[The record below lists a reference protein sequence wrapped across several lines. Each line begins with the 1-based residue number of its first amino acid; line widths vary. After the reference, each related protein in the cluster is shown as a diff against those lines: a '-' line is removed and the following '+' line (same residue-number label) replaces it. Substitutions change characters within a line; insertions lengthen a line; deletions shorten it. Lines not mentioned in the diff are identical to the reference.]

1 MKKFICLIVIAAQ
14 FAGCTTYKNRS
25 VSFRPPQ
32 DYPNS
37 MNVYGVL
44 VGAEQY
50 ADVTKADEAFG
61 FDIRGAGLLPVQV
74 VMDNQAGQGVE
85 IVTSQTFLVDAN
97 NRYWKILSTR
107 EAVDRVEKAAASGAI
122 GSGAGK
128 GAMYGAA
135 AGAILGLALGI
146 VSGRNA
152 GISAV
157 KGGVLG
163 GAGGAVIGGVSKS
176 DNRSQ
181 EVQIAADMR
190 EKTLEGKVIPSGSL
204 ANGFIFFPGEAT
216 SAKSLRLQV
225 RFNNSGTQQLLML
238 PLADK

>member
-1 MKKFICLIVIAAQ
+1 MKKIICLIVIAAQ
-14 FAGCTTYKNRS
+14 FAGCSTYKNRS

-32 DYPNS
+32 DYANS
-37 MNVYGVL
+37 MNVHGVL
-44 VGAEQY
+44 VGAEHY
-50 ADVTKADEAFG
+50 ADTAKADETFG

-74 VMDNQAGQGVE
+74 VMDNQGGQGIE
-85 IVTSQTFLVDAN
+85 ILTNQTFLVDEN

-107 EAVDRVEKAAASGAI
+107 ESVDRVEKASASGAI

-135 AGAILGLALGI
+135 AGTILGLALGI

-157 KGGVLG
+157 KGGVIG
-163 GAGGAVIGGVSKS
+163 GAGGAVIGGASKA
-176 DNRSQ
+176 DDRSQ
-181 EVQIAADMR
+181 EIKIAADIR
-190 EKTLEGKVIPSGSL
+190 EKALEGKIIPSGSL
-204 ANGFIFFPGEAT
+204 ASGFIFFPGEAT

-225 RFNNSGTQQLLML
+225 RFTSSGAQQVLML
-238 PLADK
+238 PLSGK